1 MLLCG
6 QMASHTELMILVE
19 EERVL
24 VKLASKLNDQLN
36 RLKVRDVDLCFWHCL
51 MVLVLSWIS

>member
-1 MLLCG
+1 MCCV
-6 QMASHTELMILVE
+6 QRIMASHTELMILIE

-36 RLKVRDVDLCFWHCL
+36 RLKVTNVDLCFAI
-51 MVLVLSWIS
+51 V